1 MFVIYF
7 KYGTK
12 KINMEQAWN
21 NYKEGEE
28 NEAVNEIRRTE
39 RRTGDG

>member
-12 KINMEQAWN
+12 KINMELIWN
-21 NYKEGEE
+21 KCREGEE
-28 NEAVNEIRRTE
+28 NEAVYEI
-39 RRTGDG
+39 